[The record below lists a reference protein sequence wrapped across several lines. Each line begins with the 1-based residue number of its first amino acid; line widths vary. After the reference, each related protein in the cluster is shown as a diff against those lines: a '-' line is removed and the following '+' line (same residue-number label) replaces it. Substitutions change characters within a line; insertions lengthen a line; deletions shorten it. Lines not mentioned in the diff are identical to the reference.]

1 MRRTRKP
8 SPRVGLTLRIT
19 FAMALVAAVALF
31 PQAAATGVHTG
42 KRLETPVVSDLRSPS
57 GGVADA
63 ATRVPHLSDT
73 ARAYRGNYQT
83 PAGET
88 VDIRVSPS
96 YSFDTAQ
103 VQAWADYLGSLL
115 HGRELQSVVVYLA
128 PPAEVSALC
137 GSGAAACYSPRD
149 RLIVAPGEDLNA
161 QTSAEAVLTHEYGHH
176 LANSS
181 LNPPWKPLDYGT
193 KRWASYLDV
202 CRRAAAGE
210 IFPGDEDEHY
220 QLNPGEGFAEAYRV
234 TNEHR
239 LGLAEAPWQV
249 VDQRFY
255 PDATA
260 MALIE
265 QDATQPWTSNSSVSY
280 SGRFR
285 RGGSSVH
292 TFTVSTSLDG
302 MTSASVRSPK
312 GTSFRV
318 TKARTTVC
326 GARTTTVT
334 VRRLKGYGSFRLF
347 VSRP

>member
-1 MRRTRKP
+1 
-8 SPRVGLTLRIT
+8 
-19 FAMALVAAVALF
+19 MALVAAVAFF

-83 PAGET
+83 PAGDT

-96 YSFDTAQ
+96 YSFDAAQ
-103 VQAWADYLGSLL
+103 VQAWVDYLGSLL
-115 HGRELQSVVVYLA
+115 HGRELQSVVLYLA
-128 PPAEVSALC
+128 PPAEVSQLC

-149 RLIVAPGEDLNA
+149 RLIVAPGEDLDA

-181 LNPPWKPLDYGT
+181 LNPPWNPLDYGT

-210 IFPGDEDEHY
+210 IFPGDEGGSY

-265 QDATQPWTSNSSVSY
+265 QDATQPWTSNRSVNY
-280 SGRFR
+280 PGRFR
-285 RGGSSVH
+285 RGGSSVR
-292 TFTVSTSLDG
+292 TFTVSMSLDG

>member
-8 SPRVGLTLRIT
+8 SPRVGRTRRIS
-19 FAMALVAAVALF
+19 FAMALVAAVAPF
-31 PQAAATGVHTG
+31 PQAAATGVHSG

-57 GGVADA
+57 GGIADA

-73 ARAYRGNYQT
+73 ARAYRGEYQT
-83 PAGET
+83 PAGEA
-88 VDIRVSPS
+88 VDIRVSHS

-103 VQAWADYLGSLL
+103 VQAWVDYLGSLL
-115 HGRELQSVVVYLA
+115 HGRELQSVVIYLA
-128 PPAEVSALC
+128 PPAEVGQLC

-149 RLIVAPGEDLNA
+149 RLIVAPGEDLDA

-176 LANSS
+176 LANTS
-181 LNPPWKPLDYGT
+181 LNPPWIPLDYGT

-202 CRRAAAGE
+202 CRKAAAGE

-265 QDATQPWTSNSSVSY
+265 QDATQPWTGNSSVSY
-280 SGRFR
+280 PGRFR
-285 RGGSSVH
+285 RGGSSVR
-292 TFTVSTSLDG
+292 TFTVSTALDG
-302 MTSASVRSPK
+302 LTSASVRSPK

-318 TKARTTVC
+318 TKPQTTVC
-326 GARTTTVT
+326 GERTTTVT